1 MRPPSSEQ
9 SIASPTRPVSCSPH
23 WSRTLRRGTAR
34 QKPPKRACVRAT
46 CHRLLLCDTKYIMEL
61 QRALSDLAEVRERLA
76 HLQRFEGYS
85 GAAACVSGIGALI
98 AAVVQHK
105 LSPLPHTPDS
115 LRQYLTIWLT
125 CLAVALL
132 LNYGAAAVW
141 LLKHRAPGARSR
153 FRTAAISIAPS
164 IVLGGALSIALIDH
178 GAYSLLPGTWFAF
191 YAIGLFA
198 SRGSIPTSTIVVTAF
213 FALLALAFLITPLV
227 VAALAWW
234 VMPLGFGAGQLVI
247 GYFIWVDRRP

>member
-1 MRPPSSEQ
+1 
-9 SIASPTRPVSCSPH
+9 
-23 WSRTLRRGTAR
+23 
-34 QKPPKRACVRAT
+34 
-46 CHRLLLCDTKYIMEL
+46 MEL

-141 LLKHRAPGARSR
+141 LLKHRAPGDRSR

-164 IVLGGALSIALIDH
+164 IVLGGALSLALVDH
-178 GAYSLLPGTWFAF
+178 SAFALLPGTWFAF

-198 SRGSIPTSTIVVTAF
+198 SRGAIPASTIGITLGF
-213 FALLALAFLITPLV
+213 GILALIFLVTPASAV
-227 VAALAWW
+227 ALAWW
-234 VMPLGFGAGQLVI
+234 VMPIGFGIGQLGI
-247 GYFIWVDRRP
+247 GYLIWRDRFS